1 MNIRPYRQAALE
13 ALTEIKSYQDRLK
26 LMINSGYEF
35 LDGLTPGSII
45 TLAGASFT
53 GKTILM
59 EDIKSNIMNIEY
71 NAKAD
76 NFVWLSNSLE
86 MTNLMTTLREL
97 SIRLGKPKKEIM
109 VTHFTQEERAK
120 IVEYMKAKA
129 DERFFLNEDPMTA
142 DDFLENV
149 EKFCKDNSGK
159 DLIGID
165 FDHVALAKGQ
175 DKKKVM
181 DGIFEHQNHLKKA
194 YPNTLFINVSQFNRD
209 SLSRVAD
216 KSEDM
221 KSRRNDLYQ
230 SDALFQVSDVVACLS
245 TPYKLGVEQYRLV
258 SPHYYDYLSEHYGDF
273 NKAGTKVS
281 FNTYGRIFIEVLKN
295 RFSDGFGTKDLF
307 IKTIE
312 EDSRPKEKQNNK
324 KEKIVFD
331 EEKITVIEFDS

>member
-1 MNIRPYRQAALE
+1 MNIKPYRHAA
-13 ALTEIKSYQDRLK
+13 TESLQEIISYQDGKK
-26 LMINSGYEF
+26 LVINTPYEF

-59 EDIKSNIMNIEY
+59 EEIKHSIMSVEY
-71 NAKAD
+71 NTNAA
-76 NFVWLSNSLE
+76 NFIWLSNSLE
-86 MTNLMTTLREL
+86 MTNLMTTLRAISSEL
-97 SIRLGKPKKEIM
+97 NKSKKEIM
-109 VTHFTQEERAK
+109 LNKFTPEERK
-120 IVEYMKAKA
+120 IISHYFRLNA
-129 DERFFLNEDPMTA
+129 DDRFYLNEDAMTA
-142 DDFLENV
+142 DDFLSCV
-149 EKFCKDNSGK
+149 EDFCNKNKDK

-165 FDHVALAKGQ
+165 FDHVALAKGS

-181 DGIFEHQNHLKKA
+181 DAIFEHQNYLKKA
-194 YPNTLFINVSQFNRD
+194 YPNTLFLNVSQFNRD

-221 KSRRNDLYQ
+221 KARRNDLYQ

-281 FNTYGRIFIEVLKN
+281 FLTYGRIFIEVLKN
-295 RFSDGFGTKDLF
+295 RFSEGFSSKDLF
-307 IKTIE
+307 IRMIE
-312 EDSRPKEKQNNK
+312 EDLRPKEEIKSKNSK
-324 KEKIVFD
+324 EISFSEEKIVVLDFN
-331 EEKITVIEFDS
+331 